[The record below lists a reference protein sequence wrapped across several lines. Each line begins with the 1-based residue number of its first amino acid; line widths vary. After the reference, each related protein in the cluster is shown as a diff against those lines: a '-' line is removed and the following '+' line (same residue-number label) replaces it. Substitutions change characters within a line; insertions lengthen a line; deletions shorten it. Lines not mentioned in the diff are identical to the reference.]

1 MSESRHSASA
11 ESHASEHEPCSC
23 PPLFPAGSDAPA
35 QEHWSVPIAPPL
47 RTLLRTTLARHFPRS
62 TPLSLLLLHIT
73 QFEHL
78 PLPPTS
84 PIVHKRLRY
93 HAPASLLEQVVQTV
107 RRTLR
112 ADDLILTDKQG
123 SGAALLFPEV
133 DREGMARIAGRVS
146 ASIHLLQ
153 AETVT
158 PPLRYETEIALGFGS
173 YPQPAGSLD
182 TLLACAGR
190 VREPI
195 TFRPAILAQTEPSIR
210 PERAA
215 RTEHPGTA
223 SPANAQAG
231 GIPFMQI
238 PSRPPTRLK
247 QLIPHSLALDLRC
260 APVGRDHNRL
270 TVAMANPTD
279 TRAISYLHKT
289 TGLTIFPVACEPSA
303 LDTLLA
309 SGW

>member
-1 MSESRHSASA
+1 MSESRPSASA

-35 QEHWSVPIAPPL
+35 QENWSIPIAPPL
-47 RTLLRTTLARHFPRS
+47 RTLLRTTLARHFPRL

-78 PLPPTS
+78 PLPPTA

-93 HAPASLLEQVVQTV
+93 HAPASLLEQVIQTV

-112 ADDLILTDKQG
+112 ADDLILTDEQG

-133 DREGMARIAGRVS
+133 DREGMSRIAGRVS

-182 TLLACAGR
+182 ALLACAGR

-195 TFRPAILAQTEPSIR
+195 TFRPAILAQAAPSI
-210 PERAA
+210 PPARAV
-215 RTEHPGTA
+215 RTAPPGTA

-231 GIPFMQI
+231 GIPFMQL
-238 PSRPPTRLK
+238 PSRLPTRLK
-247 QLIPHSLALDLRC
+247 QLIPHALALDLRC

-279 TRAISYLHKT
+279 ARAISYLRET

-303 LDTLLA
+303 LETLLA

>member
-11 ESHASEHEPCSC
+11 ESHASKHEPCSC
-23 PPLFPAGSDAPA
+23 PPLFPAGSDASA
-35 QEHWSVPIAPPL
+35 REDQSVPIAPSL
-47 RTLLRTTLARHFPRS
+47 GALLRTALARHFPRS

-78 PLPPTS
+78 PMPPTS

-93 HAPASLLEQVVQTV
+93 HAPMSLLEQIVQTV

-112 ADDLILTDKQG
+112 ADDLILTDEQG

-133 DREGMARIAGRVS
+133 DREGISRIAGRVS

-173 YPQPAGSLD
+173 YPQPAGSPD
-182 TLLACAGR
+182 ALLACAGR
-190 VREPI
+190 VREHI
-195 TFRPAILAQTEPSIR
+195 IFRPAILSQAEQPAPS
-210 PERAA
+210 ERAA

-238 PSRPPTRLK
+238 PSRLPTRLK

-279 TRAISYLHKT
+279 VRAISYLRET

-303 LDTLLA
+303 LETLLA